1 MLERAMLREHFSA
14 ILTKVRSAAGE
25 YDLLARSAE
34 DAESREQF
42 QRLARDEQRHLEL
55 TERLL
60 EIIDE

>member
-1 MLERAMLREHFSA
+1 MLRERFSA
-14 ILTKVRSAAGE
+14 ILAKVRSAAGE

-34 DAESREQF
+34 DAEPREQF